1 MTKQETLDFINKLF
15 NKQSQDEMLSPIA
28 CISSKTNFDG
38 AEMVLEGIN
47 NFISWLFDNFEFEN
61 SRIVGAGYVDIYNHH
76 YAAYE
81 DYAMNEKAFTFC
93 FVQSYKQ
100 ITTDEENEEIFL
112 RKIFFQFDSSMIIMR
127 DSNTEE
133 TNTPLDHDFENHVD
147 LYQLAALYNYP
158 RKKKDND
165 YVDFY
170 FKSIEYFKQRV
181 GKYLNCYPLSRA
193 TCLNQSQQYDR
204 YFNK

>member
-1 MTKQETLDFINKLF
+1 MTKQETLNFINKLF

-28 CISSKTNFDG
+28 YRSSKTNFDG

-61 SRIVGAGYVDIYNHH
+61 SRIVGASYVDTYNHH
-76 YAAYE
+76 YPAYE
-81 DYAMNEKAFTFC
+81 DYAISEKAFTFC

-100 ITTDEENEEIFL
+100 INTKEEPKEIFL

-127 DSNTEE
+127 DSNAEE
-133 TNTPLDHDFENHVD
+133 ANTPLDHNFENHVD
-147 LYQLAALYNYP
+147 LYQLATQDKYQN
-158 RKKKDND
+158 REKDND
-165 YVDFY
+165 YMEFY

-181 GKYLNCYPLSRA
+181 GKYLNCYPLSSTA
-193 TCLNQSQQYDR
+193 CINQIQENDR
-204 YFNK
+204 YF